1 MLALVADPLEPVV
14 PCGACRQVLAEFS
27 PLLRIVSATLSGQRA
42 EKSLQ
47 NLLLPWPTR
56 GILDHA
62 GS

>member
-47 NLLLPWPTR
+47 NLVPWPKR